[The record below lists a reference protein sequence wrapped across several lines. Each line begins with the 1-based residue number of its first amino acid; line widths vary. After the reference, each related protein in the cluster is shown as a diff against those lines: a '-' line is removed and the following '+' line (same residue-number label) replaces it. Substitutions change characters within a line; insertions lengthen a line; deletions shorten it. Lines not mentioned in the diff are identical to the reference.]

1 MIGHVFAQAALP
13 FCCGNRHRFG
23 GGIEQS
29 RNAGDMLFGAFAGFA
44 LQLGGGPFDGR
55 AARRQ
60 RKIAD
65 ITPAV
70 DRQSVCIYLFTAC
83 PEQTGKSRMIGSYGG
98 IKILCERD
106 PTLAL
111 LVRVRKM
118 PIRF

>member
-1 MIGHVFAQAALP
+1 MFGRVFAQTVLP
-13 FCCGNRHRFG
+13 FRCGNRHRFDH
-23 GGIEQS
+23 GIEQCPDM
-29 RNAGDMLFGAFAGFA
+29 GDMLFRAFVEFT

-55 AARRQ
+55 AARQQ

-65 ITPAV
+65 ITSAM
-70 DRQSVCIYLFTAC
+70 DCQSVCIYLFTAC

-98 IKILCERD
+98 IKILCDRD